1 MDSCKH
7 DYNNNKY
14 YEQVL
19 LQQQPARTRTEQ
31 WAALSCW
38 LRGAT
43 GRPATISYCSGGMDV
58 RRALAKR
65 GQKCGRVVNWAA
77 IVGIQGSVIQGV
89 TDSV

>member
-1 MDSCKH
+1 MIN
-7 DYNNNKY
+7 Y
-14 YEQVL
+14 
-19 LQQQPARTRTEQ
+19 R
-31 WAALSCW
+31 
-38 LRGAT
+38 
-43 GRPATISYCSGGMDV
+43 SGGMDV